1 MQGPGS
7 TAQMKSSKCART
19 ALLVCALA
27 GSILTTSCGILQKV
41 GILSSPPPAKIDAP
55 APASVPLSEQP
66 YDLKL
71 ILSAS
76 DDLNPDTQA
85 RPSPVQVRLFLT
97 EPQSEISTKSFEE
110 MFDFAGNVME
120 PRPLATVTM
129 RPGEAKTVVLPAMKS
144 QTLLVI
150 AAAYRDPYQSV
161 WSAIAQITP
170 RNTVNASATIGSAV
184 VTINPTP

>member
-1 MQGPGS
+1 M
-7 TAQMKSSKCART
+7 AIVLSSGC
-19 ALLVCALA
+19 
-27 GSILTTSCGILQKV
+27 SILQKV
-41 GILSSPPPAKIDAP
+41 GILSSPEPAKFELPAP
-55 APASVPLSEQP
+55 APVPLSEQP

-76 DDLNPDTQA
+76 DDLNPDTQS

-97 EPQSEISTKSFEE
+97 EPQSEISSKSFEE
-110 MFDFAGNVME
+110 VFDFAGNVME

-144 QTLLVI
+144 QTLLVV
-150 AAAYRDPYQSV
+150 AAAYRDPYQSI
-161 WSAIAQITP
+161 WSALAEITP
-170 RNTVNASATIGSAV
+170 LDTVNASATIGSAL

>member
-1 MQGPGS
+1 MQGKGRPQQNVGRS
-7 TAQMKSSKCART
+7 ALVLRWTT
-19 ALLVCALA
+19 ALLISALL
-27 GSILTTSCGILQKV
+27 SSCGILQKV
-41 GILSSPPPAKIDAP
+41 GILSSPPPAAVDTP
-55 APASVPLSEQP
+55 APTPLSQQP
-66 YDLKL
+66 YELKL

-76 DDLNPDTQA
+76 AQLNPDTQG

-97 EPQSEISTKSFEE
+97 DAQSEIGSKSFEQV
-110 MFDFAGNVME
+110 FDFAGNVME

-161 WSAIAQITP
+161 WSAVAEISPQD
-170 RNTVNASATIGSAV
+170 TVNASATVGASIVS
-184 VTINPTP
+184 INPTP